1 MKTIGVDI
9 GGTKTAIAIVDTKKG
24 SIDSK
29 IVIPSK
35 KYKSDKKN
43 LNLIINTS
51 IELANTH
58 NIKHIG
64 IGVPELINNKGI
76 IKGNYNFK
84 WNNFNLRKFFP
95 SNFFIKV
102 ESDVRCHLLAEQKF
116 GKGKNI
122 NNFVYINIGSGL
134 SYAQYKDKKIYS
146 GSRGYAIHF
155 ASSCISLFDWK
166 KNKKLSLV
174 PEDYYSGKD
183 ILKIEKKFKNI
194 EERKKIFIHVS
205 ESIGSLIALL
215 INTVDPQQIVLGG
228 GVIVNNIF
236 LKNHIIKFTKKFI
249 LANDAK
255 NIKILVSKFKDNTGI
270 LGAGLLFKK
279 I

>member
-1 MKTIGVDI
+1 MKTLGVDI
-9 GGTKTAIAIVDTKKG
+9 GGTKTSIAIVDTNRG
-24 SIDSK
+24 SVESK

-35 KYKSDKKN
+35 KYRNDKKN
-43 LNLIINTS
+43 LNIIINTC
-51 IELANTH
+51 IELAKANK
-58 NIKHIG
+58 IKHIG

-84 WNNFNLRKFFP
+84 WNNYNLKNFFP

-122 NNFVYINIGSGL
+122 NNFIYINIGSGL
-134 SYAQYKDKKIYS
+134 SYAQFKEKKIYS

-155 ASSCISLFDWK
+155 ASSLISLYDWK
-166 KNKKLSLV
+166 KNKKISLV

-183 ILKIEKKFKNI
+183 ILQIEKKFKDINK
-194 EERKKIFIHVS
+194 RKKILINVS
-205 ESIGSLIALL
+205 ESIGSLIASL
-215 INTVDPQQIVLGG
+215 INSVDPQQIILGG

-236 LKNHIIKFTKKFI
+236 LKNNIIKFTKKYI
-249 LANDAK
+249 LAKEAK
-255 NIKILVSKFKDNTGI
+255 KIKISVSKFKDNTGI
-270 LGAGLLFKK
+270 LGAGLLFK
-279 I
+279 